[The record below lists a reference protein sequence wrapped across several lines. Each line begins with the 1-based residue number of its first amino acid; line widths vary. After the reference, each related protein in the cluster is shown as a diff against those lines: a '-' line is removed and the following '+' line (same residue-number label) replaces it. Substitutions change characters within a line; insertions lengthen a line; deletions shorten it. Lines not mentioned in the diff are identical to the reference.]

1 MELSTLI
8 ELLATIG
15 LEPDNEDLMY
25 LDYEGG
31 HGVVTFTDEKGVDY
45 LFKITDNHFDMNA
58 AGHNIQINYHKQLII
73 DKSPFVSFESDFG
86 NTINITANIIF
97 LTADDMLAKLQQA
110 QDSFANLH
118 FK

>member
-1 MELSTLI
+1 MELTTLI

-31 HGVVTFTDEKGVDY
+31 HGVVTFNDTNGVDY

-58 AGHNIQINYHKQLII
+58 AGHNIQINYHKQLVV
-73 DKSPFVSFESDFG
+73 DKSPFISFESEFG
-86 NTINITANIIF
+86 NTIEITANIIF
-97 LTADDMLAKLQQA
+97 LTADDMVTKLQQA
-110 QDSFANLH
+110 RDSFTNLH

>member
-1 MELSTLI
+1 MQLTTLI

-31 HGVVTFTDEKGVDY
+31 YGVVTFNDANGVDY
-45 LFKITDNHFDMNA
+45 LFKITENNFDMNA

-97 LTADDMLAKLQQA
+97 LTVDDMLAKLQQA
-110 QDSFANLH
+110 RDSFANLH